1 MAVLFLRPM
10 AAQVA
15 FADVE
20 YWIGSGSDSTL
31 LIIDFNDGNTDSS
44 YFWAYRY
51 SGPQTGEDLL
61 NAVAA
66 ADPNLQ
72 IAIAGGFLNDV
83 IYGSHAGLAGQPDY
97 WSTWSGADTSSL
109 VMNSG
114 IATPLVNGEW
124 FALSY
129 TDFNP
134 ATKPSLPLPA
144 FNPHAFAFAD
154 VDQWIGS
161 GNDSMAMFIDFQLPG
176 DSARLV
182 FGYLFNDSVSAAQIL
197 IDLDQNIAGLSIT
210 AFGFLNDI
218 SYQQWAGYSG
228 QPNYWS
234 TWSATNIGNWYLNSG
249 ISTYVKN
256 GELFGCSYTDFS
268 PALRPNLPKQN
279 QAIGLPA
286 ETFWNVSIYPNPAQ
300 DYLHIEAA
308 GAQTAVL
315 VSAIGQNILQSKFT
329 DYKQLYIGDLK
340 PGIYIL
346 QIREHRE
353 RIRVQ

>member
-1 MAVLFLRPM
+1 MAMLFLRPL

-44 YFWAYRY
+44 YFWGYRY
-51 SGPQTGEDLL
+51 SAPQTGEDLL
-61 NAVAA
+61 NAVAT

-72 IAIAGGFLNDV
+72 VNIAGGFLNDV

-97 WSTWSGADTSSL
+97 WSTWSGADTASL

-134 ATKPSLPLPA
+134 AAKPSLPLPA

-161 GNDSMAMFIDFQLPG
+161 GTDSMALFIDFQLPG

-182 FGYLFNDSVSAAQIL
+182 FGYLFNDSITAAQVL
-197 IDLDQNIAGLSIT
+197 ADLDQNIAGLSIN
-210 AFGFLNDI
+210 ASGFLNDI
-218 SYQQWAGYSG
+218 SYQQWTGLGG

-234 TWSATNIGNWYLNSG
+234 TWSATNIGNWYLNAG

-268 PALRPNLPKQN
+268 PALRPGLPKHDPS
-279 QAIGLPA
+279 IGFDESSLLK
-286 ETFWNVSIYPNPAQ
+286 VSIYPNPAQ
-300 DYLHIEAA
+300 EYLHIEAA
-308 GAQTAVL
+308 GSQNL
-315 VSAIGQNILQSKFT
+315 ELISVSGQIA
-329 DYKQLYIGDLK
+329 KQCHFEDRKEIYVGDLK
-340 PGIYIL
+340 PGIYMLHLGKHSKRIL
-346 QIREHRE
+346 IQ
-353 RIRVQ
+353 